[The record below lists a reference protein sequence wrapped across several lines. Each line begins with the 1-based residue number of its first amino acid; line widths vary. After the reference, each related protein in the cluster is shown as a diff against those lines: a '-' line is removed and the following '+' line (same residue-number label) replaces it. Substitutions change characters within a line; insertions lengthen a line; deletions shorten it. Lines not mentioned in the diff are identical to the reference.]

1 MLIYDR
7 DNGRFFAKW
16 RGKSREPVWS
26 EYSTGGQV
34 FHRISDA
41 FAVKEQL
48 FGARIVSENEAKKI
62 DTLKRRGAAK

>member
-16 RGKSREPVWS
+16 RKSREPVWS